1 MSGIRNKPLLL
12 LITFGERTH
21 DSVGKKCNDGAHH
34 DITDNGNT
42 YACKEKITKGIHF
55 SSAIQEYD
63 TDHILISVFD
73 ITVIMN
79 KTVNFF
85 TV

>member
-12 LITFGERTH
+12 LITFGDWTH
-21 DSVGKKCNDGAHH
+21 DFVGKN
-34 DITDNGNT
+34 
-42 YACKEKITKGIHF
+42 
-55 SSAIQEYD
+55 AIQEHD
-63 TDHILISVFD
+63 TDHIHISVFD

-85 TV
+85 TVYNSQTHINCLCRIQ